1 MPSSTSRSSAT
12 PASRPTSCS
21 ARPRSRAASAASSTS
36 PTPAARC
43 TCRPRSS
50 TSTSGPPPT
59 APGRPTGGNAPSPPS
74 GRRHAGRPEHHSGR
88 LAAPVSINLVGSDSG
103 GERRTMAVAG
113 APRRAAESWATMA
126 ERNPAV
132 GVVDTLLRG
141 VGQVMFQNNP
151 LTGLLFLVGI
161 FVNSFKL
168 GGAGLL
174 GLAAS
179 TLAAYLLGADRA
191 LIRAG
196 LFGFNGVLV
205 GIALAFFF
213 ELDFLLAIYI
223 VLDAAVST
231 VVMMALLNLLTPWDM
246 PALTAPFVLPA
257 WLLLFAVY
265 QFDFLRPTS
274 LIAPLTPEPGA
285 AVQTQLRE
293 LATGTGR
300 LTIVNLVHGHLR
312 GVGEVMFEDNLL
324 TGLIF
329 LIAIL
334 VNSRI
339 SALFAVLGSAVA
351 LLTALALGGD
361 GFSIYHGLFGFNA
374 VLCAIALGGLFYVL
388 TWKSVI
394 YALLAA
400 MFSVIAFAAIA
411 VLLAPIGMP
420 QHHLRTR
427 RGDVSHPHPQQA

>member
-1 MPSSTSRSSAT
+1 
-12 PASRPTSCS
+12 
-21 ARPRSRAASAASSTS
+21 
-36 PTPAARC
+36 
-43 TCRPRSS
+43 
-50 TSTSGPPPT
+50 
-59 APGRPTGGNAPSPPS
+59 
-74 GRRHAGRPEHHSGR
+74 
-88 LAAPVSINLVGSDSG
+88 
-103 GERRTMAVAG
+103 MADRG

-161 FVNSFKL
+161 FVNSAKL

-179 TLAAYLLGADRA
+179 TLAAYLLGADRT

-196 LFGFNGVLV
+196 LFGFNGILV

-213 ELDFLLAIYI
+213 EFDFLLAVYI
-223 VLDAAVST
+223 VLGAAVST
-231 VVMMALLNLLTPWDM
+231 IVMMALINLLTPWDM
-246 PALTAPFVLPA
+246 PALTAPFVLTA

-265 QFDFLRPTS
+265 RFDFLRPTA
-274 LIAPLTPEPGA
+274 LIAPATLHPGA
-285 AVQTQLRE
+285 AVQTDLRE
-293 LATGTGR
+293 LATGTGG
-300 LTIVNLVHGHLR
+300 LTAANLAHGLFR

-324 TGLIF
+324 TGVIF
-329 LIAIL
+329 LVAIL

-351 LLTALALGGD
+351 LLTALALGAN
-361 GFSIYHGLFGFNA
+361 GFAIYHGLYGFNA
-374 VLCAIALGGLFYVL
+374 VLCAIALGGLFFVL
-388 TWKSVI
+388 TWKSAI

-400 MFSVIAFAAIA
+400 VFSVVAFAAIA
-411 VLLAPIGMP
+411 VLLSPIGMP
-420 QHHLRTR
+420 ALTAPFVLTTWLFLWPKASFAALQPVALADVTTAENIRASYRARTA
-427 RGDVSHPHPQQA
+427 GPSATAEPGEPT